1 MLSKRD
7 IEKELGK
14 GINIFPVI
22 RENFKENSINL
33 TAGQNAWTMGEGTV
47 YWYGGTKFSIKETPD
62 KKGVKTL
69 SKGDTCIYV
78 KDKKGNQSNK
88 FIVLLPHSTTL
99 VETAEVLGVAN
110 NIGGALH
117 SKVGL
122 VSKGIGHIGTML
134 GPGYCGHLLIAL
146 HNITDDALAIKVGS
160 TFVSLAFDYLTT
172 QVTRTSS
179 TISGHVDKFPEL
191 GINVD
196 EGTRSF
202 LTADWKSNIDDIR
215 EKMCESDAYKNY
227 KKHIRSNTWKEFKK
241 YINKRNL
248 IAILI
253 VTVVIALL
261 YFGAVILDND
271 LAQPVWVDRF
281 WNIGF
286 SGVLGSLI
294 VALWNFIKDKK

>member
-1 MLSKRD
+1 MLSRRD

-14 GINIFPVI
+14 GINIVPVI
-22 RENFKENSINL
+22 RDNFKENSINL
-33 TAGQNAWTMGEGTV
+33 TASKNAWTMGTGTV
-47 YWYGGTKFSIKETPD
+47 YWYGGTDVRVTDGEGRRAIKTF
-62 KKGVKTL
+62 
-69 SKGDTCIYV
+69 SKGSKCVI
-78 KDKKGNQSNK
+78 KGAKGETKNQY
-88 FIVLLPHSTTL
+88 IILLPHSTTL
-99 VETAEVLGVAN
+99 IETTEVLGVAN

-172 QVTRTSS
+172 QVARTSS
-179 TISGHVDKFPEL
+179 TTSGHLDKFPEL
-191 GINVD
+191 GIEVD
-196 EGTRSF
+196 EETRSF

-215 EKMCESDAYKNY
+215 EKMCESDTYNNY
-227 KKHIRSNTWKEFKK
+227 KKHIRANTWKEFKK

-248 IAILI
+248 IAIL
-253 VTVVIALL
+253 VVAVAITLL
-261 YFGAVILDND
+261 YRSAVRLDNG

-286 SGVLGSLI
+286 SGVLGSLVI
-294 VALWNFIKDKK
+294 ALWNFIKDKK

>member
-1 MLSKRD
+1 MLSRRD

-14 GINIFPVI
+14 GINIVPVI
-22 RENFKENSINL
+22 RDNFKENSINL
-33 TAGQNAWTMGEGTV
+33 TASQNAWTMSGGTV
-47 YWYGGTKFSIKETPD
+47 YWYGGTKFSVNETAA
-62 KKGVKTL
+62 KKGTKTF
-69 SKGDTCIYV
+69 SKGNTCIF
-78 KDKKGNQSNK
+78 KNK
-88 FIVLLPHSTTL
+88 NGEQHSKYIVLLPHSTTL
-99 VETAEVLGVAN
+99 IETTEVLGVAG

-179 TISGHVDKFPEL
+179 TISGHLDKFPEL
-191 GINVD
+191 GINVG
-196 EGTRSF
+196 EETRSF
-202 LTADWKSNIDDIR
+202 LTEDWKSNIDSIR

-227 KKHIRSNTWKEFKK
+227 KKHIRASTLKEFKK
-241 YINKRNL
+241 YVNKRNL
-248 IAILI
+248 IAIL
-253 VTVVIALL
+253 VVAVVIVLL
-261 YFGAVILDND
+261 YLGAVRLDNS

-286 SGVLGSLI
+286 SGVLGSLVI
-294 VALWNFIKDKK
+294 ALWNFIKDKK

>member
-1 MLSKRD
+1 MLSRRD

-14 GINIFPVI
+14 GINIIPVI
-22 RENFKENSINL
+22 RDNFKENSINL
-33 TAGQNAWTMGEGTV
+33 TASQNAWTMGEGTV
-47 YWYGGTKFSIKETPD
+47 YWSGGTKFSVNETTG
-62 KKGVKTL
+62 KKGAKTF
-69 SKGDTCIYV
+69 SKGNTCIF
-78 KDKKGNQSNK
+78 KDKNGERHSKY
-88 FIVLLPHSTTL
+88 IVLLPHSTTL
-99 VETAEVLGVAN
+99 IETTEVLGVAN

-160 TFVSLAFDYLTT
+160 TFVSLTFDYLTT
-172 QVTRTSS
+172 QVVRTSS
-179 TISGHVDKFPEL
+179 TTSGHLDKFPEL

-196 EGTRSF
+196 EETRSF

-215 EKMCESDAYKNY
+215 EKMCESDDYKNY
-227 KKHIRSNTWKEFKK
+227 KKHIRSTAWKELRK
-241 YINKRNL
+241 YVNKRNV
-248 IAILI
+248 IAIL
-253 VTVVIALL
+253 VVAVVIILL
-261 YFGAVILDND
+261 YLGAVKLDND
-271 LAQPVWVDRF
+271 LAHPVWTDRF

-294 VALWNFIKDKK
+294 IALGNFIKDKK